1 MDHYRWLNQESHGQ
15 LEIPGKCSNIFD
27 ILIYIYILLLL
38 LLLLVLFLLLILILI
53 IIINWFY

>member
-15 LEIPGKCSNIFD
+15 LEIPGNCSNIFD

-38 LLLLVLFLLLILILI
+38 LLLLVLFLLLIFYLI

>member
-27 ILIYIYILLLL
+27 ILIYIYI
-38 LLLLVLFLLLILILI
+38 I
-53 IIINWFY
+53 IVVVIISIIFIINININYYY